1 MSDLRQ
7 RSDVATATEESR
19 AQPGV
24 NPDGHRLLGIYLRD
38 HLGGASAGLALV
50 RRCRRAQHDPS
61 SASVL
66 AGIEAQILEDRESL
80 RALMERLGVSESR
93 LKKVF
98 GRVAAAASRL
108 KSNGRLLRSS
118 SANLVVDLEAL
129 GAGIV
134 TKRNLWLS
142 LLAVA
147 DSYSAVDPMSLGV
160 LVERATSQVDR
171 LRPVHDRAAAA
182 AYA

>member
-1 MSDLRQ
+1 MSDLREAKTQ
-7 RSDVATATEESR
+7 VARPTDS
-19 AQPGV
+19 
-24 NPDGHRLLGIYLRD
+24 DGHRSLGVYLRD
-38 HLGGASAGLALV
+38 HLGGASAGLALA
-50 RRCRRAQHDPS
+50 RRCRRGEHDAP
-61 SASVL
+61 SASIL

-80 RALMERLGVSESR
+80 RALMARLGVSESR
-93 LKKVF
+93 LKKAI
-98 GRVAAAASRL
+98 GRVAAEASRL
-108 KSNGRLLRSS
+108 KTNGRLLGSASS
-118 SANLVVDLEAL
+118 NVVVDLEAL

-147 DSYSAVDPMSLGV
+147 DSYSALDPAALGI

-182 AYA
+182 AFS